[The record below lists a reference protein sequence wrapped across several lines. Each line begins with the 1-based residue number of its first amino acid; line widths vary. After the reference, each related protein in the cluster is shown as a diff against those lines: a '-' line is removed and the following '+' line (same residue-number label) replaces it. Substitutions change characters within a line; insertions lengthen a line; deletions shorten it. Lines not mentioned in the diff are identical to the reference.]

1 MRSTAGIWQNWWM
14 QLVAGLLIVAFA
26 VLPWLW
32 IGYED
37 QAILPYT
44 SNDALGLLLV
54 FSMATLLSA
63 FFARRVGRGGT
74 KFAVVTDV
82 GVVLGFI
89 ALAFQA
95 TYVLE
100 PGLFDGYI
108 SADSVRHLY
117 FLGTLFVVF
126 QILYFLIVKLQLIAA
141 TPLVALI
148 AVGISYWLQ
157 VVASLVSGA
166 QSYTQYFWYAGPAVL
181 GLVLGVLGFLKAAN
195 LLIWILSLVI
205 QWITPAL
212 FESAAALGQ
221 GEERG
226 IGNIFSTLVSGTSK
240 AVAKLEWQGPVLV
253 SLATA
258 MLTSVIL
265 LIVHK
270 ARGSRY

>member
-1 MRSTAGIWQNWWM
+1 MRSTAGVWQSWWM

-37 QAILPYT
+37 QAILPYA

-63 FFARRVGRGGT
+63 FFARRVGYGGT

-82 GVVLGFI
+82 GMVLGFI

-95 TYVLE
+95 TYALE
-100 PGLFDGYI
+100 PGLFDGEI

-117 FLGTLFVVF
+117 FLGTLFAVF
-126 QILYFLIVKLQLIAA
+126 QALYYLIVKLKLIAA
-141 TPLVALI
+141 APLVALI
-148 AVGISYWLQ
+148 AVGFSYWLQ

-166 QSYTQYFWYAGPAVL
+166 QSYAQYLWYAGPVVL

-212 FESAAALGQ
+212 FESVAAVGQ
-221 GEERG
+221 GTERG
-226 IGNIFSTLVSGTSK
+226 VGSILGALVSGTSDALVK
-240 AVAKLEWQGPVLV
+240 QEWQIPVLV

-258 MLTSVIL
+258 MLTSVVL
-265 LIVHK
+265 LIVHTV
-270 ARGSRY
+270 RGRRY